1 MSDSYLPGATVLS
14 HSLRDAG
21 TTKKLAVMI
30 TLESLSAETITELRS
45 LYDYVIPVE
54 RIRSPNMA
62 NLYLMGRPD
71 LSFAFTKIALWRQTQ
86 FRKIVYLDAD
96 VVALRA
102 LDELFDIDAPFA
114 AAPDIGWPDAFNSG
128 VMVIKPDMG
137 DYWSL
142 HTMAATGDS
151 FDGADQ
157 GLLNQYFENR
167 PWQRLKFTYN
177 CTPNAEYQWE
187 PAYRYYKRDI
197 SAVHFIGKDKPW
209 SKNRPAGHGV
219 YGELLARWWAVHN
232 KHLHDKPQPTQQEA
246 KGTTNSALQ
255 HQTIP
260 DITVDEPAPTA
271 EPSMTDPTEAAEDI
285 GQGRVGPTPTVQQRK
300 FSAPEMQWDA
310 TKFEPPAQSRP
321 EAANFPRE
329 TYTFNDS
336 KQLFKAPPTYPEPP
350 RDMWY
355 KVPENRPKTYEAPKP
370 IFPWEKEA
378 TRPKP
383 TRVFAEDHPP
393 EPTPKPAPVPEVSE
407 FEASPASDFTTTHY
421 DNGGEPRR
429 AKPTRVWRDE
439 AHDFKPR
446 TAEES
451 WQAFSQSNANAWDS
465 VPGIDSYVRSIM
477 DSQAKRG
484 QVQILQQAT
493 GTDDIGSPTLS
504 RKDRRESLILT
515 DFPSAVERPSL
526 PVTPAPL
533 RRPTF
538 WGEERDE
545 VGQLPA
551 AEGVPEQ
558 NEWVCPQCG
567 FSSPHASAFDRR
579 HGSLVP
585 MSNRVRPSTP
595 TFTSVVDA
603 PASSRVEKNDTIDL
617 RDEAPLGEE
626 REATQEALEE
636 LDEGSQAPQTVGP
649 SPSSGLGPNGNPGAK
664 LEQLRRSSL
673 VEFEHLKKDEH
684 PDPPLRALP
693 EHSVLGDEHGAELEV
708 GGIVVAKSDRPA
720 ARFSTRQTSTEQA
733 ASSQHTSQSSS
744 GKQGR
749 GNNIG
754 FTMNDFGTS
763 FEKREKGSDPLSSGP
778 TFSFENTTPVE
789 ASPKVKDFA
798 ERDFG
803 GDSTN
808 EQESKNSSSSTHRSL
823 SPVHHSIG
831 PGHQITSDGRIKAG
845 DLTFSI
851 PGFNSESTSEVVSPI
866 GESLS
871 PTTTRD
877 EKSGQRSF

>member
-1 MSDSYLPGATVLS
+1 MAQPLEDVYCTLLMSDSYLPGAAVLA

-30 TLESLSAETITELRS
+30 TLESLSAETIAELKS

-128 VMVIKPDMG
+128 VMVIKPSMG

-157 GLLNQYFENR
+157 GLLNQYFEHR

-209 SKNRPAGHGV
+209 SKNRTAGHGV

-232 KHLHDKPQPTQQEA
+232 RHLHDKPQPTQQGTTEA

-255 HQTIP
+255 HQNVP

-271 EPSMTDPTEAAEDI
+271 EPSMTDPSEVAEDI
-285 GQGRVGPTPTVQQRK
+285 GQGRVEPTPTVQQRK

-310 TKFEPPAQSRP
+310 TKFEPPAQSKP

-336 KQLFKAPPTYPEPP
+336 KQLFKAPPAYPEPP

-355 KVPENRPKTYEAPKP
+355 KVPENKPRPYEAPKP
-370 IFPWEKEA
+370 IFPWEKEV

-393 EPTPKPAPVPEVSE
+393 EPASKPVLVSEVSE
-407 FEASPASDFTTTHY
+407 FEASPASELTTTHY

-429 AKPTRVWRDE
+429 AKPTRVWRDD
-439 AHDFKPR
+439 AYSFKPK

-484 QVQILQQAT
+484 QVQVLQQAT
-493 GTDDIGSPTLS
+493 GTDDLGSPTLS

-545 VGQLPA
+545 VRELPA

-558 NEWVCPQCG
+558 NEW
-567 FSSPHASAFDRR
+567 
-579 HGSLVP
+579 
-585 MSNRVRPSTP
+585 
-595 TFTSVVDA
+595 
-603 PASSRVEKNDTIDL
+603 
-617 RDEAPLGEE
+617 
-626 REATQEALEE
+626 
-636 LDEGSQAPQTVGP
+636 
-649 SPSSGLGPNGNPGAK
+649 NPGAK

-693 EHSVLGDEHGAELEV
+693 EHSVLGDEHGEELEV
-708 GGIVVAKSDRPA
+708 GGIVVAKSERPA
-720 ARFSTRQTSTEQA
+720 ARFSTRQTSSEQA
-733 ASSQHTSQSSS
+733 TSIGHTSHSSS

-749 GNNIG
+749 GKKIG

-763 FEKREKGSDPLSSGP
+763 FEKKDKGGDLLSSGP

-789 ASPKVKDFA
+789 ASPKVEGFA
-798 ERDFG
+798 EHDFG

-808 EQESKNSSSSTHRSL
+808 EQEMKNSSSSTHRSL

-831 PGHQITSDGRIKAG
+831 PGHQMTSDGRIKAG
-845 DLTFSI
+845 DLTFNM
-851 PGFNSESTSEVVSPI
+851 PGFNSEGTSEVVSTV